1 MEYIDRSIDKILLC
15 KDYCTTYVLCVPH
28 IVHIFTTMHFASE
41 GKGRGGGHKWGG
53 GEKGEEEGGGAN

>member
-1 MEYIDRSIDKILLC
+1 MEYIDRRVSTRYFYAKTI
-15 KDYCTTYVLCVPH
+15 VLH

-53 GEKGEEEGGGAN
+53 GEEGEKGEEEGGGAN